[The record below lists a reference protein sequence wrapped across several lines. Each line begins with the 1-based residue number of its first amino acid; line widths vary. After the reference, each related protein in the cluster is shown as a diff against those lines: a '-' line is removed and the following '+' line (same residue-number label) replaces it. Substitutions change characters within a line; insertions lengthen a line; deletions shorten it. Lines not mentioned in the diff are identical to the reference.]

1 MILKAILIIFAM
13 LSGFCATG
21 AKDRDKTNWLLWA
34 LFWMGMASFIQ
45 EVIMVHS
52 DLCAIMAILTLIAA
66 MIDSTI
72 LEVRNARKRR

>member
-1 MILKAILIIFAM
+1 
-13 LSGFCATG
+13 
-21 AKDRDKTNWLLWA
+21 
-34 LFWMGMASFIQ
+34 
-45 EVIMVHS
+45 MVHS